1 MTKMLYEENRNTF
14 DLSNKLS
21 APHPIIR
28 EGEFKE

>member
-1 MTKMLYEENRNTF
+1 MHDENRNTF